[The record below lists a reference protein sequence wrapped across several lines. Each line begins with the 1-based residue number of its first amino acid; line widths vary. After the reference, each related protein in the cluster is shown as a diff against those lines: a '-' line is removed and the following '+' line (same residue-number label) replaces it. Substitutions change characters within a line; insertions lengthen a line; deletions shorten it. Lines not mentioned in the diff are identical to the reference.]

1 MSIEYTHNPMYNII
15 TVKEA
20 VEKSRK
26 DGEQPKALH
35 VTGNILV
42 SSPRVSPCSADFCVS
57 WPIYLTLYARE
68 ASALQI
74 FSFGSIHDIMC
85 LHNQRAVGVILSE
98 GRWCLYDGIWSYDF
112 NDRFCGLTD
121 TYSEFPQYKEI
132 TAPTAKWCGY
142 FLLNNSIANRQL
154 VVWKGRC

>member
-1 MSIEYTHNPMYNII
+1 MYNGTKNSHCYSCIKSVDIHGIRVYVYLLSLEQSVAKSCAFRSI
-15 TVKEA
+15 TECY
-20 VEKSRK
+20 S
-26 DGEQPKALH
+26 GS
-35 VTGNILV
+35 
-42 SSPRVSPCSADFCVS
+42 SSPHADFFRS
-57 WPIYLTLYARE
+57 QYLFLNT
-68 ASALQI
+68 ALQI